1 MVMVEV
7 TYKKKKSFKAI
18 IGVTIFIFVVLL
30 ATLITVIVISAQ
42 KGDDYKVKKT
52 PVAKQA
58 KKPKP
63 KKESDD
69 EEETDDK
76 DDPNK
81 PAENNNDPNNPKT
94 NKKRKKTPKPIKGK
108 IDNTSLVNGSLQVR
122 VTINEVINDGTC
134 ELALVGPREQ
144 KYNNTTQII
153 ANSSTTSICNGFDVL
168 INDVERDRDK
178 QTGKWLVTVN
188 LSTKTR
194 QGKLTGEII
203 L

>member
-1 MVMVEV
+1 MVEV

-18 IGVTIFIFVVLL
+18 IGVTIFIFAVLL
-30 ATLITVIVISAQ
+30 ATLITVIVISTQ

-52 PVAKQA
+52 PLAKQT

-69 EEETDDK
+69 EEEANNDA
-76 DDPNK
+76 DPNK
-81 PAENNNDPNNPKT
+81 PVENNNDPNNPKT
-94 NKKRKKTPKPIKGK
+94 TKKPKPIKGK

-144 KYNNTTQII
+144 KYSNTTQII

-194 QGKLTGEII
+194 HGKLTGEII

>member
-1 MVMVEV
+1 MVEV

-52 PVAKQA
+52 PAAKQA

-81 PAENNNDPNNPKT
+81 PGEQKDPNNT
-94 NKKRKKTPKPIKGK
+94 RAKKTPKPIKGK

-134 ELALVGPREQ
+134 ELSLVGPREQ
-144 KYNNTTQII
+144 KYSNTTQII

>member
-1 MVMVEV
+1 MVEV

-52 PVAKQA
+52 PLAKQA

-63 KKESDD
+63 KKEPDD

-81 PAENNNDPNNPKT
+81 PGENNNDHNNPKT
-94 NKKRKKTPKPIKGK
+94 TKKRKKTPKPIKGK

-168 INDVERDRDK
+168 INDVEQDRDK

-194 QGKLTGEII
+194 QGKLTSEII

>member
-1 MVMVEV
+1 MVEV

-52 PVAKQA
+52 PAAKQA

-63 KKESDD
+63 KKEPDD
-69 EEETDDK
+69 EEEVDDK

-81 PAENNNDPNNPKT
+81 PGEQKDPNNTGAK
-94 NKKRKKTPKPIKGK
+94 NRKKTPKPIKGK

-134 ELALVGPREQ
+134 ELSLVGPREQ
-144 KYNNTTQII
+144 KYSNTTQII

-178 QTGKWLVTVN
+178 QTGKWSVTVN

-194 QGKLTGEII
+194 QGKLTSEII

>member
-1 MVMVEV
+1 MVEV

-134 ELALVGPREQ
+134 ELALVGPCEQ
-144 KYNNTTQII
+144 KYSNTTQII

-168 INDVERDRDK
+168 INDVEQDRDK

-194 QGKLTGEII
+194 QGKLTSEII

>member
-1 MVMVEV
+1 MVEV

-42 KGDDYKVKKT
+42 KGDDYRVKKT
-52 PVAKQA
+52 PLAKQA

-63 KKESDD
+63 KKEPDD
-69 EEETDDK
+69 EEETDNK
-76 DDPNK
+76 DAPNK

>member
-1 MVMVEV
+1 MVEV

-69 EEETDDK
+69 EEEANDDA
-76 DDPNK
+76 DPNK
-81 PAENNNDPNNPKT
+81 PAENNNDPNNPKAT
-94 NKKRKKTPKPIKGK
+94 KKEKKTPKPIKGK

-153 ANSSTTSICNGFDVL
+153 PNSSTTSICNGFDVL
-168 INDVERDRDK
+168 INDVEQDRDK

-194 QGKLTGEII
+194 QGKLTSEII

>member
-1 MVMVEV
+1 MVEV

>member
-1 MVMVEV
+1 MVEV

-52 PVAKQA
+52 PAAKQA

-63 KKESDD
+63 KKEPDD

-76 DDPNK
+76 DTPNK
-81 PAENNNDPNNPKT
+81 PGEQKDPNNT
-94 NKKRKKTPKPIKGK
+94 EAKKRKKTPKPIKGK

-134 ELALVGPREQ
+134 ELSLVGPREQ
-144 KYNNTTQII
+144 KYSNTTQII

-168 INDVERDRDK
+168 VNDIERDRDK
-178 QTGKWLVTVN
+178 QTGKWSVTVN

>member
-1 MVMVEV
+1 MVEV

-69 EEETDDK
+69 EEETDNK

-94 NKKRKKTPKPIKGK
+94 TKKPKPIKGK

-194 QGKLTGEII
+194 HGKLTSEII

>member
-1 MVMVEV
+1 MVEV

-52 PVAKQA
+52 PAAKQA

>member
-1 MVMVEV
+1 MVEV

-18 IGVTIFIFVVLL
+18 IGVTIFIFIVLL

-81 PAENNNDPNNPKT
+81 PAENNNDPNSPKT
-94 NKKRKKTPKPIKGK
+94 TKKRKKTPKPIKGK

>member
-1 MVMVEV
+1 MVEV

-76 DDPNK
+76 DTPNK
-81 PAENNNDPNNPKT
+81 PGEQKDPNNT
-94 NKKRKKTPKPIKGK
+94 EAKKRKKTPKPIKGK

-153 ANSSTTSICNGFDVL
+153 PNSSTTSICNGFDVL
-168 INDVERDRDK
+168 INDVEQDRDK
-178 QTGKWLVTVN
+178 QTGKWSVTVN

>member
-1 MVMVEV
+1 MVEV

-76 DDPNK
+76 DDLNK
-81 PAENNNDPNNPKT
+81 PGENNNDPNSPKT
-94 NKKRKKTPKPIKGK
+94 TKKRKKTPKPIKGK

-168 INDVERDRDK
+168 INDVEQDRDK

-194 QGKLTGEII
+194 QGKLTSEII

>member
-1 MVMVEV
+1 MVEV

-52 PVAKQA
+52 PAAKQA

-63 KKESDD
+63 KKEPDD

-178 QTGKWLVTVN
+178 QTGKWSVTVN

>member
-1 MVMVEV
+1 MVEV

-30 ATLITVIVISAQ
+30 ATLITVIVISTQ

-58 KKPKP
+58 KKPKS

-69 EEETDDK
+69 EEEANDDA
-76 DDPNK
+76 DPNK

-94 NKKRKKTPKPIKGK
+94 TKKKKKTPKPIKGK

-194 QGKLTGEII
+194 QGKLTSEII

>member
-1 MVMVEV
+1 MVEV

-52 PVAKQA
+52 PLAKQA

-81 PAENNNDPNNPKT
+81 PVENNNDPNNPKT

-153 ANSSTTSICNGFDVL
+153 PNSSTTSICNGFDVL
-168 INDVERDRDK
+168 INDVEQDRDK

>member
-1 MVMVEV
+1 MVEV

-94 NKKRKKTPKPIKGK
+94 TKKEKKTPKPIKGK

-194 QGKLTGEII
+194 HGKLTSEII

>member
-1 MVMVEV
+1 MVEV

-52 PVAKQA
+52 PAAKQA

-144 KYNNTTQII
+144 KYSNTTQII

>member
-1 MVMVEV
+1 MVEV

-42 KGDDYKVKKT
+42 KGDDYRVKKT
-52 PVAKQA
+52 PLAKQA

-81 PAENNNDPNNPKT
+81 PGENNNDPNNPKT
-94 NKKRKKTPKPIKGK
+94 TKKRKKTPKPIKGK

-153 ANSSTTSICNGFDVL
+153 PNSSTTSICNGFDVL
-168 INDVERDRDK
+168 INDVEQDRDK

-194 QGKLTGEII
+194 QGKLTSEII

>member
-1 MVMVEV
+1 MVEV

-52 PVAKQA
+52 PLAKQA

-63 KKESDD
+63 KKEPDD
-69 EEETDDK
+69 EEEVNDDA
-76 DDPNK
+76 DPNK
-81 PAENNNDPNNPKT
+81 PAKNNNDPNNPKT
-94 NKKRKKTPKPIKGK
+94 TKKPKPIKGK

-168 INDVERDRDK
+168 INDVEQDRDK

-194 QGKLTGEII
+194 QGKLTSEII

>member
-1 MVMVEV
+1 MVEV

-52 PVAKQA
+52 PLAKQA

-168 INDVERDRDK
+168 INDVEQDRDK

-194 QGKLTGEII
+194 QGKLTSEII

>member
-1 MVMVEV
+1 MVEV

-30 ATLITVIVISAQ
+30 ATLITVIVISAH

-52 PVAKQA
+52 PLTKQA

-63 KKESDD
+63 KNEPDD

-81 PAENNNDPNNPKT
+81 PGEQKDPNNT
-94 NKKRKKTPKPIKGK
+94 GVKKKKKTPKPIKGK

-134 ELALVGPREQ
+134 ELSLVGPREQ
-144 KYNNTTQII
+144 KYSNTTQII

-168 INDVERDRDK
+168 VNDIERDRDK

>member
-1 MVMVEV
+1 MVEV

-42 KGDDYKVKKT
+42 KGDDYRVKKT

-144 KYNNTTQII
+144 KYSNTTQII
-153 ANSSTTSICNGFDVL
+153 PNSSTTSICNGFDVL
-168 INDVERDRDK
+168 INDVEQDRDK

-194 QGKLTGEII
+194 HGKLTSEII

>member
-52 PVAKQA
+52 PAAKQA

-76 DDPNK
+76 DDPNQ

-194 QGKLTGEII
+194 HGKLTGEII

>member
-1 MVMVEV
+1 MVEV

-58 KKPKP
+58 KEPKP

-94 NKKRKKTPKPIKGK
+94 TKKRKKTPKPIKGK

-134 ELALVGPREQ
+134 ELVLVGPREQ

-153 ANSSTTSICNGFDVL
+153 PNSSTTSICNGFDVL

-194 QGKLTGEII
+194 QGKLTSEII

>member
-1 MVMVEV
+1 MVEV

-52 PVAKQA
+52 PAAKQT

-63 KKESDD
+63 KKEPDD

-76 DDPNK
+76 DAPNK
-81 PAENNNDPNNPKT
+81 PGEQKDPNNT
-94 NKKRKKTPKPIKGK
+94 GAKKKKKTLKPIKGK

-134 ELALVGPREQ
+134 ELSLVGPREQ
-144 KYNNTTQII
+144 KYSNTTQII

-178 QTGKWLVTVN
+178 QTGKWSVTVN

>member
-1 MVMVEV
+1 MVEV

-52 PVAKQA
+52 PLAKQA

-63 KKESDD
+63 KKEPDD
-69 EEETDDK
+69 EEETDEK

-81 PAENNNDPNNPKT
+81 PGEQKDPNNPKT
-94 NKKRKKTPKPIKGK
+94 TKKKKKTPKPIKGK

-134 ELALVGPREQ
+134 ELVLVGPREQ

-178 QTGKWLVTVN
+178 QTGKWSVTVN

>member
-1 MVMVEV
+1 MVEV

-63 KKESDD
+63 KNESDD

-76 DDPNK
+76 YDPNK

-153 ANSSTTSICNGFDVL
+153 PNSSTTSICNGFDVL
-168 INDVERDRDK
+168 INDVEQDRDK
-178 QTGKWLVTVN
+178 QTGKWSVTVN

>member
-1 MVMVEV
+1 MVEV

-52 PVAKQA
+52 PAAKQT

-76 DDPNK
+76 DAPNK
-81 PAENNNDPNNPKT
+81 PGEQKDPNNTGAK
-94 NKKRKKTPKPIKGK
+94 NRKKTPKPIKGK

-134 ELALVGPREQ
+134 ELSLVGPREQ
-144 KYNNTTQII
+144 KYSNTTQII

-178 QTGKWLVTVN
+178 QTGKWSVTVN

>member
-1 MVMVEV
+1 MVEV

-30 ATLITVIVISAQ
+30 STLITVIVISAQ

-144 KYNNTTQII
+144 KYSNTTQII

-194 QGKLTGEII
+194 QGKLTSEII

>member
-1 MVMVEV
+1 MVEV

-63 KKESDD
+63 KKESDN

-76 DDPNK
+76 DDPNQ

-194 QGKLTGEII
+194 HGKLTGEII

>member
-1 MVMVEV
+1 MVEV

-42 KGDDYKVKKT
+42 KGDDYKVNKT
-52 PVAKQA
+52 PATKQA

-63 KKESDD
+63 KKEPDD

-81 PAENNNDPNNPKT
+81 PGEQKDPNNT
-94 NKKRKKTPKPIKGK
+94 GAKKEKKTPKPIKGK

-134 ELALVGPREQ
+134 ELSLVGPREQ
-144 KYNNTTQII
+144 KYSNTTQII

-168 INDVERDRDK
+168 VNDIERDRDK
-178 QTGKWLVTVN
+178 QTGKWSVTVN

>member
-1 MVMVEV
+1 MVEV

-18 IGVTIFIFVVLL
+18 IGVTIFIFIVLL

-52 PVAKQA
+52 PAAKQA

-69 EEETDDK
+69 EEEANDDA
-76 DDPNK
+76 DPNK

-144 KYNNTTQII
+144 KYSNTTQII

-194 QGKLTGEII
+194 QGKLTSEII

>member
-1 MVMVEV
+1 MVEV

-52 PVAKQA
+52 PVVKQA

-94 NKKRKKTPKPIKGK
+94 TKKKKIPKPIKGK

-168 INDVERDRDK
+168 INDVEQDRDK

-194 QGKLTGEII
+194 HGKLTSEII

>member
-1 MVMVEV
+1 MVEV

-94 NKKRKKTPKPIKGK
+94 TKKEKKTPKPIKGK

>member
-1 MVMVEV
+1 MVEV

-63 KKESDD
+63 KKEDD

-76 DDPNK
+76 DTPNK
-81 PAENNNDPNNPKT
+81 PGEQKDPNNT
-94 NKKRKKTPKPIKGK
+94 EAKKRKKTPKPIKGK

-178 QTGKWLVTVN
+178 QTGKWSVTVN

>member
-1 MVMVEV
+1 MVEV

-69 EEETDDK
+69 DEEETDDK

-81 PAENNNDPNNPKT
+81 PSEQKDPNNT
-94 NKKRKKTPKPIKGK
+94 GAKKKKKTPKPIKGK

-144 KYNNTTQII
+144 KYSNTTQII

>member
-1 MVMVEV
+1 MVEV

-153 ANSSTTSICNGFDVL
+153 PNSSTTSICNGFDVL

-194 QGKLTGEII
+194 QGKLTSEII

>member
-1 MVMVEV
+1 MVEV

-42 KGDDYKVKKT
+42 KGDDYRVKKT

-63 KKESDD
+63 KKEPDD
-69 EEETDDK
+69 EEEANDDA
-76 DDPNK
+76 DPNK
-81 PAENNNDPNNPKT
+81 PAENNNNPNNPKT
-94 NKKRKKTPKPIKGK
+94 TKKPKPIKGK

-153 ANSSTTSICNGFDVL
+153 PNSSTTSICNGFDVL
-168 INDVERDRDK
+168 INDVEQDRDK

-194 QGKLTGEII
+194 HGKLTGEII